1 MSEPTLTPSDLLD
14 MVSALAA
21 ELSFTFNVHAE
32 MDVVLEK
39 HQGRIKQLEGQARG
53 LEEQLKDRVSFRE
66 TGKLRTERNTMAVVL
81 RRVQR
86 SARISDE
93 FVLKS
98 IGDLCDSRE
107 EAIDI
112 TCFALNVNKERAAT
126 LVDGIILPLWKRSEE
141 TQEKEAP

>member
-21 ELSFTFNVHAE
+21 ELSFTFNAHAE
-32 MDVVLEK
+32 MEVVLEK
-39 HQGRIKQLEGQARG
+39 HQGRIKQLED
-53 LEEQLKDRVSFRE
+53 QLKDQVTYE
-66 TGKLRTERNTMAVVL
+66 EEAKLRTERNTMAVVL